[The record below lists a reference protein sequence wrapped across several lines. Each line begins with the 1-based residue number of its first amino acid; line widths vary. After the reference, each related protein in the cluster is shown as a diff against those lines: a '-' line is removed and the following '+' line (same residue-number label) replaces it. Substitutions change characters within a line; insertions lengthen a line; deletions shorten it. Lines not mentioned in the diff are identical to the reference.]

1 MPSPRT
7 SNLPELLES
16 IPSDGIGLDELASL
30 ASQLLEA
37 RHVVMRDG
45 RAAGR
50 VDARTVRFY
59 QTLGIVPKP
68 GYEGRRAIY
77 EREHLVRVVTAKLL
91 QAEGYSLAQIQSA
104 LPMRTTGELLQ
115 ALLQIDAG
123 DAARTA
129 PSPASP
135 AAPPPPTRPRPQAPT
150 ALASFQLAPG
160 VTVLID
166 PTLIADPDRVAETI
180 ARSLAAYDVRLTE
193 PRGGKDASSSAA
205 PGEPTHARPHGGNR

>member
-115 ALLQIDAG
+115 ALLQLDAG

-129 PSPASP
+129 PSPPS
-135 AAPPPPTRPRPQAPT
+135 RPRPQAPT

-180 ARSLAAYDVRLTE
+180 ARSLAAYDVHLTE

>member
-7 SNLPELLES
+7 SILPELLES

-30 ASQLLEA
+30 ASRLLEA

-45 RAAGR
+45 RAAER

-115 ALLQIDAG
+115 ALLQLDAG

-129 PSPASP
+129 P
-135 AAPPPPTRPRPQAPT
+135 PPPSRPRPHAPT

-180 ARSLAAYDVRLTE
+180 ARSLAAYDVHLTE

-205 PGEPTHARPHGGNR
+205 PGEPTHARPHGGNQ

>member
-45 RAAGR
+45 RAAER

-77 EREHLVRVVTAKLL
+77 EREHLVRVVAAKLL

-115 ALLQIDAG
+115 ALLQLDAG

-129 PSPASP
+129 PSPPS
-135 AAPPPPTRPRPQAPT
+135 RPRPQAPT

>member
-45 RAAGR
+45 RAAER
-50 VDARTVRFY
+50 VVARTVRFY

-77 EREHLVRVVTAKLL
+77 EREHLVRVVAAKLL

-115 ALLQIDAG
+115 ALLQLDAG

-129 PSPASP
+129 PSPPS
-135 AAPPPPTRPRPQAPT
+135 RPRPQAPT